1 MTVGEIAALDA
12 LMLLTVMIILL
23 SVNKWIGVKKYQET
37 WARHAYTV
45 SLYDQAMLLYL
56 QGQHMDAL
64 SFSGLERISFPP
76 ALDKRQAFKLQILQ
90 IMAKNQEK
98 FTVNIEEKE
107 TNLIEDL
114 AGFFK

>member
-1 MTVGEIAALDA
+1 
-12 LMLLTVMIILL
+12 
-23 SVNKWIGVKKYQET
+23 
-37 WARHAYTV
+37 
-45 SLYDQAMLLYL
+45 
-56 QGQHMDAL
+56 MDAL